1 MNEVDKVF
9 YPENTVSKGLG
20 RWTFLAYVE
29 IGELDVSWW
38 QRPVSGEDE
47 TTKIAKD
54 RHIHP

>member
-1 MNEVDKVF
+1 MEEVF

-20 RWTFLAYVE
+20 RWTFLPYVE

-47 TTKIAKD
+47 TTKVVKD
-54 RHIHP
+54 